1 MTPDVNVLIAGFRY
15 EHLHHIQARKW
26 LLNACEL
33 SALHSASPGV
43 GTSQSKGNLRLMTH
57 VMASF
62 LRLVTNTRV
71 FATPAQTSE
80 AIAFL
85 DALLANP
92 GVSILDTPSHW
103 PLLRQL
109 CLEKNLSANA
119 IPDAMIAVSV
129 AKSGEVLATFDRDF
143 LRLLPPHQ
151 LQMLVN

>member
-15 EHLHHIQARKW
+15 EHLHHVQARQW
-26 LLNACEL
+26 LLNACEQSGL
-33 SALHSASPGV
+33 QSTLPAV
-43 GTSQSKGNLRLMTH
+43 GTAQSKDALRLITH

-62 LRLVTNTRV
+62 LRLVTNARV
-71 FATPAQTSE
+71 FDKPAQTSE

-85 DALLANP
+85 DALLDSP

-119 IPDAMIAVSV
+119 IPDAMIAVAV
-129 AKSGEVLATFDRDF
+129 TKNREVLATFDRDF